1 MGGGVSASYSSSW
14 RTTGVLC
21 RAPFLTITHM
31 CRSVPSGRVGA
42 VRDAVFRSND
52 HFREALADRE
62 ATDVN
67 ELENKMGRK

>member
-1 MGGGVSASYSSSW
+1 
-14 RTTGVLC
+14 
-21 RAPFLTITHM
+21 M